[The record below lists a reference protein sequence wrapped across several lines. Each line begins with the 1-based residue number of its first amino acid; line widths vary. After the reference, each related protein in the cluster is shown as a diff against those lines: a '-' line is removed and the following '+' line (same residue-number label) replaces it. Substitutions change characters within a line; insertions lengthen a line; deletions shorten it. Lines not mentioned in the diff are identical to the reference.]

1 MSDSFFLMHL
11 RIYFILTILF
21 LAVFNS
27 CSEKEQLIDLEQD
40 IFLGVGKWKI
50 KKKAGVSSS
59 KKSECDVTDL
69 ILNSDFTFKIYTAD
83 NGILLGSYQVISDE
97 NISLANNQG
106 LKLGELTNIQVSGSE
121 ISFTLNL
128 EGNCQND
135 LEGNKDETYE
145 ENKTYIADL
154 EFEKLLIEEGL
165 DDVVDNFVL
174 TSSIARVGYLNASD
188 RNINALVGI
197 EEFKNLEGIS
207 AARNQISGVLDLS
220 YNTKLVNID
229 LPFNPITE
237 LYLNNNPALENLWIY
252 ATYTLEKLEISNS
265 PNLYSLT
272 THNNRIESYDLKN
285 SPNIFNLR
293 IWDGQLKEL
302 DLSHLSKLE
311 YLVAWN
317 VLNDSNGGEIILP
330 INSSL
335 KVLGLGSNRLQQIV
349 NLSTSVKLER
359 ADLSNNQLTG
369 INFSNNPKV
378 QYLAIEGNQLN
389 ELDVSPL
396 ENLLWLRATGNQ
408 ISCVTLSEAQINAIP
423 PSCSDLGLPNN
434 TDQEEEFCYDNA
446 AWIEEDFFPRNYEIS
461 SSWVVDEGTTYS
473 TNCN

>member
-1 MSDSFFLMHL
+1 MHL
-11 RIYFILTILF
+11 RVYFILTILI

-50 KKKAGVSSS
+50 KKKAGASSS
-59 KKSECDVTDL
+59 KQSECDVTDL

-97 NISLANNQG
+97 NINLANNQG
-106 LKLGELTNIQVSGSE
+106 LKIGELTNIQVSGSE

-135 LEGNKDETYE
+135 LEGEKDETYE

-154 EFEKLLIEEGL
+154 EFEKFLIEEGL

-174 TSSIARVGYLNASD
+174 TSSIAGVGYLNASN

-197 EEFKNLEGIS
+197 EEFINLEGLS
-207 AARNQISGVLDLS
+207 VANNKISGVLDLS
-220 YNTKLVNID
+220 NNPKLVDVI

-252 ATYTLEKLEISNS
+252 ETYTLEKLEISNS

-272 THNNRIESYDLKN
+272 THNNKIESYDLKN

-317 VLNDSNGGEIILP
+317 AFEDSNEGEITLP
-330 INSSL
+330 LESSL
-335 KVLGLGSNRLQQIV
+335 KVVALGSNRLQQV
-349 NLSTSVKLER
+349 
-359 ADLSNNQLTG
+359 DLSNSKKIKRLDLDSNELSAVDVSQNTALEYLAL
-369 INFSNNPKV
+369 SNNNLQSLDLSTIDDLYWLRAHNNSLNCIQV
-378 QYLAIEGNQLN
+378 NENQLN
-389 ELDVSPL
+389 S
-396 ENLLWLRATGNQ
+396 
-408 ISCVTLSEAQINAIP
+408 IP
-423 PSCSDLGLPNN
+423 PSCQDLGIP
-434 TDQEEEFCYDNA
+434 DFSEENEESCYDTGV
-446 AWIEEDFFPRNYEIS
+446 WIEEDFFPRDFQIS
-461 SSWVVDEGTTYS
+461 STWVVNPGTIFS
-473 TNCN
+473 LDCN

>member
-1 MSDSFFLMHL
+1 M
-11 RIYFILTILF
+11 
-21 LAVFNS
+21 
-27 CSEKEQLIDLEQD
+27 
-40 IFLGVGKWKI
+40 
-50 KKKAGVSSS
+50 
-59 KKSECDVTDL
+59 
-69 ILNSDFTFKIYTAD
+69 
-83 NGILLGSYQVISDE
+83 
-97 NISLANNQG
+97 
-106 LKLGELTNIQVSGSE
+106 
-121 ISFTLNL
+121 
-128 EGNCQND
+128 
-135 LEGNKDETYE
+135 
-145 ENKTYIADL
+145 
-154 EFEKLLIEEGL
+154 
-165 DDVVDNFVL
+165 
-174 TSSIARVGYLNASD
+174 
-188 RNINALVGI
+188 
-197 EEFKNLEGIS
+197 
-207 AARNQISGVLDLS
+207 
-220 YNTKLVNID
+220 
-229 LPFNPITE
+229 
-237 LYLNNNPALENLWIY
+237 
-252 ATYTLEKLEISNS
+252 
-265 PNLYSLT
+265 YSLT

-434 TDQEEEFCYDNA
+434 TDQWEEEESCYDNA